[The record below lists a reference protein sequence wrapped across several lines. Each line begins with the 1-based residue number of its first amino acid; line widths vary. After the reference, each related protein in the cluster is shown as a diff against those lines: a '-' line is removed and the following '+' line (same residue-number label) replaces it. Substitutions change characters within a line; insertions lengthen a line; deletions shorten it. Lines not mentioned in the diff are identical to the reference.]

1 VFGVILGILD
11 AIIVGPPGIVA
22 TPRIADPPRRTII
35 LLDSDFSGSGI
46 GAFGGIY

>member
-1 VFGVILGILD
+1 MFGVILGILD